1 LRFPGHR
8 IYLKIEMNIFYT
20 IVEVVRA
27 ALVWSMGFVL
37 EREPQGSEAF
47 RLLFL
52 LLFTGMATWLS
63 FYWRDLALRSEFMR
77 RRLLPGERYAGRY
90 LQAVRRGDE
99 IRYAIIHI
107 FYNARKKRFE
117 AHGRNYNSS
126 GDEVSSFRSKHV
138 LLPPDK
144 DGDIEF
150 IWQGNRAAAGYTCMQ
165 RENRDDDYI
174 EGDGYIIAFGQKPKT
189 FPILFK
195 HLHGDHVR
203 KALGTGV
210 PAHPKEE
217 PGFVRKFHAELG
229 EAVRH
234 GFESAAE
241 EVA

>member
-1 LRFPGHR
+1 
-8 IYLKIEMNIFYT
+8 MNIFYT

-150 IWQGNRAAAGYTCMQ
+150 IWQGNRAAAGVY
-165 RENRDDDYI
+165 
-174 EGDGYIIAFGQKPKT
+174 
-189 FPILFK
+189 
-195 HLHGDHVR
+195 LHAAR
-203 KALGTGV
+203 
-210 PAHPKEE
+210 
-217 PGFVRKFHAELG
+217 ELG
-229 EAVRH
+229 
-234 GFESAAE
+234 
-241 EVA
+241 